1 MNTPNKLTIL
11 RVILIPIYM
20 ILYLSCGQSGV
31 YGALGIF
38 ILASLTDQLDGYLA
52 RKNNEVTTFGKLMD
66 PLADK
71 ILMMSALIAFVEKG
85 IPYIT
90 AGVVMVILARELI
103 VTGIRL
109 IALGENKVI
118 AASMWGKAKT
128 VSQFVL
134 VIGVMVF
141 EIAKWH
147 LPMLSPYVDGI
158 TLVMV
163 VVAVALTIY
172 SGIDYIW
179 KNRKLIQFK

>member
-1 MNTPNKLTIL
+1 MNTPNKLTLL

-20 ILYLSCGQSGV
+20 ILYLACGKTGV
-31 YGALGIF
+31 YAAVVVFIF
-38 ILASLTDQLDGYLA
+38 AAITDQLDGYLA
-52 RKNNEVTTFGKLMD
+52 RKNHQVTTFGKLMD

-85 IPYIT
+85 LPYIT

-109 IALGENKVI
+109 IALGENQVI

-128 VSQFVL
+128 VSQMVL
-134 VIGVMVF
+134 VIAAMVF
-141 EIAKWH
+141 EVAKWH
-147 LPMLSPYVDGI
+147 FPKMSGCLDGLI
-158 TLVMV
+158 LVLT
-163 VVAVALTIY
+163 VVAVGLTVY

>member
-1 MNTPNKLTIL
+1 
-11 RVILIPIYM
+11 M
-20 ILYLSCGQSGV
+20 ILYLSLGQNGV
-31 YGALGIF
+31 YVALGVF

-52 RKNNEVTTFGKLMD
+52 RKNNQVTTFGKLMD

-85 IPYIT
+85 MPYIT
-90 AGVVMVILARELI
+90 AGVVMIILARELI

-109 IALGENKVI
+109 IALGENQVI

-128 VSQFVL
+128 VSQFIL
-134 VIGVMVF
+134 VIAVMVF

-147 LPMLSPYVDGI
+147 LPALSGYMDAI
-158 TLVMV
+158 TLVMTI
-163 VVAVALTIY
+163 VAVALTIY

-179 KNRKLIQFK
+179 KNRALIQFK

>member
-1 MNTPNKLTIL
+1 MNTPNKLTLL
-11 RVILIPIYM
+11 RVMLIPVYM
-20 ILYLSCGQSGV
+20 ILYLSCGQTGV
-31 YGALGIF
+31 YAALVVF

-52 RKNNEVTTFGKLMD
+52 RKNHQVTTFGKLMD

-85 IPYIT
+85 MPYIT
-90 AGVVMVILARELI
+90 AGVVMIILARELI

-109 IALGENKVI
+109 IALGENQVI

-134 VIGVMVF
+134 VIGMMVF

-147 LPMLSPYVDGI
+147 LPMLSAYMDGI
-158 TLVMV
+158 TLVMTI
-163 VVAVALTIY
+163 VAVALTIY